1 MITPYIANRQGDI
14 TVQISDI
21 HYLNQMTK
29 PLDVLQHDVYKTNM
43 KHSYPK
49 RLT

>member
-1 MITPYIANRQGDI
+1 MITPYIANRQAEI

-29 PLDVLQHDVYKTNM
+29 QPPDVLQHDVYKTNM
-43 KHSYPK
+43 KI
-49 RLT
+49 LIQNI